1 MKNIK
6 MLAIAALLV
15 AVAVTSYSVSGTYA
29 KYTTSKTYTDS
40 ARVAKWGIGMT
51 NEVDLFYSNYTDVK
65 SANGTDAVVA
75 PGTQGN
81 YTFALTGTPE
91 TDYTLDVTVTG
102 EDNIGQLVYT
112 LDGTEYATMA
122 ELVTAIDALYNPQ
135 TVYAA
140 GTASESTHN
149 IGWYW
154 AFEEDEANNTTD
166 TTLGNKD
173 VLDTVSLTVTITAVQ
188 SDGTPVTTSTTTVAN
203 QG

>member
-15 AVAVTSYSVSGTYA
+15 AVAITSYSVSGTYA

-51 NEVDLFYSNYTDVK
+51 NEVNLFSSDYVDVV
-65 SANGTDAVVA
+65 SADGKDVVA

-91 TDYTLDVTVTG
+91 TDYTLDVTVEGT
-102 EDNIGQLVYT
+102 DTIGQIVYT
-112 LDGTEYATMA
+112 LDGTEYTTMA
-122 ELVTAIDALYNPQ
+122 ALVTAIDALYDPQ

-154 AFEEDEANNTTD
+154 AFEDGDDTTD
-166 TTLGNKD
+166 TTLGNEETAK
-173 VLDTVSLTVTITAVQ
+173 TVSLTVTITAVQ
-188 SDGTPVTTSTTTVAN
+188 SDGTPVTTSTTTTTTEAS